1 MGETANADY
10 PNHYSK
16 PKPIKF
22 HTLFYYVP
30 LTFHNHVLTLIT
42 PMQISWKRDCC
53 IIFNCY
59 LYTTTFRTL
68 NTYFFDTGIV
78 PER

>member
-42 PMQISWKRDCC
+42 LMQISWERSRC
-53 IIFNCY
+53 IIFDSDFY
-59 LYTTTFRTL
+59 VATFWTL
-68 NTYFFDTGIV
+68 NSYFFNTGIV
-78 PER
+78 PKR